1 MRNQSR
7 SGGEETMSK
16 RSKVFRAMLGV
27 SLKIREAATTGPY
40 DITRA
45 LQRER
50 FQRHSKTRLES
61 LPNDSLVL
69 QIAECLC

>member
-1 MRNQSR
+1 
-7 SGGEETMSK
+7 MSK
-16 RSKVFRAMLGV
+16 RSNVFRAMLGA
-27 SLKIREAATTGPY
+27 SLKIREAVEAAATGPY

-50 FQRHSKTRLES
+50 FQRHSKTRLEF